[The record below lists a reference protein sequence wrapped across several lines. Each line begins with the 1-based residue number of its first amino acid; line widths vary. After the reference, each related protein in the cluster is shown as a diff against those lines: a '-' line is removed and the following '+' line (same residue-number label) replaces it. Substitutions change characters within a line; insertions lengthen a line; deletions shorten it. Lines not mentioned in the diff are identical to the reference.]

1 MDKYTNKNNPLV
13 DFSVDRRLI
22 SYVGKDLQRPE
33 CILAERDGTLWVAD
47 ARGGVTQIN
56 SDGTQKFIGQKADNT
71 FVNAKVSS
79 PEDFEAKFKQGTLP
93 NGMAFSK
100 DGQILIANFGTDVLE
115 VMDRQGRTRTLY
127 DQIDGKTIG
136 KVNFVLRDRKNRIW
150 LTVSTQVNPW
160 TLAASSRVC
169 DGYIAVID
177 EHGIRVVADNFYFT
191 NEIRLDVDE
200 KWMYIVETTGLHI
213 TRMLISESDKG
224 VTLTHREVFGP
235 SHLGGYPDGIAFDSF
250 GNLWCTLVMVDQLI
264 ALTPQ
269 GEKVLLLDDGEPEA
283 SRILLERIASGDA
296 SSEDMSRARGTLAPW
311 MASITFG
318 GPDLRTVYI
327 GSLLGSTIPCF
338 QSPVPGLPMV
348 HWFE

>member
-1 MDKYTNKNNPLV
+1 MKKITNINNPLL
-13 DFSVDRRLI
+13 DFSVDRCLI

-33 CILAERDGTLWVAD
+33 CILAERGGTLWVAD

-56 SDGTQKFIGQKADNT
+56 SDGKQKFIGQKTDNT

-79 PEDFEAKFKQGTLP
+79 PEDFEAKFTQGTLP

-100 DGQILIANFGTDVLE
+100 EGQILIANFGTDVLE
-115 VMDRQGRTRTLY
+115 IMDRQGHTRTLY
-127 DQIDGKTIG
+127 DQIDAKKIG

-160 TLAASSRVC
+160 TLAASSRIC

-177 EHGIRVVADNFYFT
+177 EHGIRVVVENFYFT

-200 KWMYIVETTGLHI
+200 KWMYIVETTGPYI

-269 GEKVLLLDDGEPEA
+269 GEKVLLLDDGEPE
-283 SRILLERIASGDA
+283 SSSILLERIASGDA
-296 SSEDMSRARGTLAPW
+296 SSKDMSRARGTLAPW

>member
-79 PEDFEAKFKQGTLP
+79 PEDFEAKFTQGTLP

-150 LTVSTQVNPW
+150 LTVSTKVNPW

-200 KWMYIVETTGLHI
+200 KWMYIVETTGPHI

-348 HWFE
+348 HWYE